1 MIDTSESL
9 DSSGNV
15 LKVDLSNFILPMVFP
30 NDQEI
35 LAHEQVLC
43 DIDKASGGK
52 TLWRNIAV

>member
-1 MIDTSESL
+1 
-9 DSSGNV
+9 
-15 LKVDLSNFILPMVFP
+15 VFP